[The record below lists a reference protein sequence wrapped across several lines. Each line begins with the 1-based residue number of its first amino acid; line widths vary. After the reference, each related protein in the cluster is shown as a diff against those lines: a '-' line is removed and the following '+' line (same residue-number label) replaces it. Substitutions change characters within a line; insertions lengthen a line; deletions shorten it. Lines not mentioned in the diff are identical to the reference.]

1 MYLFIL
7 LHGVLVVVLAVA
19 MWGLSSQIRDGTSV
33 SCIAGGFL
41 TTGPP
46 GKSQRQCS
54 LAQDFYFFNLNLF
67 ILIRAQVF

>member
-1 MYLFIL
+1 MA
-7 LHGVLVVVLAVA
+7 HDLVVALAGA

-46 GKSQRQCS
+46 GKSQSQCS
-54 LAQDFYFFNLNLF
+54 LAQVFLNS
-67 ILIRAQVF
+67 